1 VIVVDGSYLLV
12 LALDEGA
19 RLTLGSNL
27 FTTLFVGPLPVVVSG
42 LLCLAMTRGSPRA
55 ANAGQVTAA
64 ILVVVALVF
73 AALKL
78 GAIGTYGNAM
88 DGAIVVVEL
97 ASTAIVTAIAL
108 LVALVVANRRPS

>member
-1 VIVVDGSYLLV
+1 
-12 LALDEGA
+12 
-19 RLTLGSNL
+19 
-27 FTTLFVGPLPVVVSG
+27 
-42 LLCLAMTRGSPRA
+42 MTRGSPKA

-97 ASTAIVTAIAL
+97 ASTTIVTAIAL